1 MCLKVMKFMPRILA
15 ILEGDER
22 REEMIGREG
31 W

>member
-1 MCLKVMKFMPRILA
+1 MCLKFRRLMPGILE

-22 REEMIGREG
+22 REEMIGRGG